1 MPANE
6 IPIRGIALAPE
17 GRHCFPRMTV
27 RENLDLGAH
36 RRRGPE
42 IAKDLDRVYDL
53 FPRLKEREQ
62 PEGRRRC
69 PAASSRCS
77 RSGAR

>member
-1 MPANE
+1 VPAHQVV
-6 IPIRGIALAPE
+6 IRGIALAPE

-27 RENLDLGAH
+27 RENLDLDAH

-42 IAKDLDRVYDL
+42 ITEDLDRVYDL
-53 FPRLKEREQ
+53 FPRLKERERQ
-62 PEGRRRC
+62 KAGTC

-77 RSGAR
+77 RLGAR